1 MAGPLDIAKAFEGK
15 RILLAG
21 STGFLGKVVLSML
34 LDRYPGIGQLIV
46 LARPGT
52 HRSAEARFFEQVLPS
67 HPFDPIRERHGAG
80 TEAFLREKIRVVAG
94 DVTDP
99 DLGLDAATVAELS
112 ESKLAALLNC
122 AGLVTFDPSLELA
135 LNVNSIG
142 AGNAAALCAKL
153 GAPLVH
159 VSTCFV
165 AGERHG
171 PVFEDEPVVG
181 SYPRQEEL
189 DGAPLDVP
197 REIRDCEQLV
207 ARARAQADDGAQV
220 AAFRHAAIARLREEG
235 RDPEDERTLKLAI
248 ARERKL
254 WLSGELVRLGMER
267 AKRWGWP
274 NTYTF
279 SKSLGEQLIAGTP
292 GLRYAL
298 ARPSIVESAL
308 RYPFPGWN
316 EGFTT
321 SAPLAFLGLKGFRQ
335 MPAGDRCIL
344 DLIPVDLVAAGLLTI
359 TAAAAEGQC
368 DPVYQLASGDVNPFW
383 ASRAVEMVGLYKR
396 RVYRRKETG
405 KPWVNKLS
413 ARFEPRPV
421 SHTRYQLLSA
431 PMVQRATKALAGLL
445 NDARP
450 RWGAPTISAWAER
463 AEASLEDVSREAGG
477 IADLID
483 LFVPFLWENHYIFRC
498 DRMRALHERLP
509 AADREKLPWDPAAL
523 DWRDYFMEVH
533 MAGLEKWVFPGLE
546 EERDARQRPG
556 RAHRDLLE
564 LFYASVEAH
573 GPRVAFR
580 LVAGEDAPEE
590 QVTYQQARVRA
601 ERVAACLQSMGVARG
616 DRVLIL
622 SENRPEWPIAFF
634 GILAAGAV
642 AVPLD
647 PQLSAPE
654 VQNLARASAAQVAL
668 ISRDARERLQPN
680 GGTHWIDIE
689 EAMAKRPGVPD
700 IELKRPA
707 VAPDDPASLIFT
719 SGTTGKP
726 KGVLL
731 SHRNFAQLAHRLGSV
746 FDLALGQGV
755 LSVLPLHHTFEF
767 SCGLL
772 VPFARGAEIT
782 YLDELTADR
791 LGEVL
796 ETGRIHAMVG
806 VPALWQLLHRRI
818 TQELAARPAWVEK
831 TVETLMAGNRELRDR
846 MGWNLGKL
854 LFWPVH
860 RKLGGKLRVMVS
872 GGSALSEEVHE
883 AFRGLGFDLTEG
895 YGLTEAAPVLTVTPP
910 GEKRL
915 TGSVGRALPGIE
927 LRIAS
932 PDKEGIGEV
941 LAKGPNVMVGYF
953 GDREATDAAITDGWL
968 HTGDL
973 GRLDEAGNLY
983 LVGRQKDVIIDAN
996 GKNVYPDELEELY
1009 LAGAPEGLRE
1019 LSIVGLLDEN
1029 GGEKIACLVSIEK
1042 GTPRREIEE
1051 HLKRISATL
1060 PFYRR
1065 IKVLHLWEGELPKT
1079 ATRKVKRALV
1089 EEELTRLEEAAA
1101 LGRKAGQQAGQRAK
1115 DRRDDDGGN
1124 GWLLELLA
1132 QVARRPAGSVS
1143 QTSRLVQDLGFDS
1156 LMLTELSV
1164 ALEQAGAEL
1173 PEGED
1178 VTKLETVAELSRALR
1193 LGAKSTQRP
1202 RDETEPGERTD
1213 EEIEVPAPIAAAG
1226 RALLGQAQR
1235 FLYESLFDTKVVGRA
1250 YIPQSGSFIVA
1261 ANHSSHLDMGL
1272 VKIAL
1277 GPQGERLA
1285 ALAARDYFFSTPLR
1299 RAYFGNFTKLIPMDR
1314 QGSLKASL
1322 RLAGEAIAG
1331 GLHLLI
1337 FPEGTR
1343 SPDGTLG
1350 EFKPTLGYLALNHGV
1365 DVLPAAILGTY
1376 EALPKGRVV
1385 PKSRDLEVV
1394 FGPPVTIA
1402 ELRAAGEGLPR
1413 SEAYRAATELVQRAV
1428 EKLLRREAPG
1438 PRPHGKPRAKP
1449 TEVAGADDDGEPAPR
1464 AAKGRNGEDLS

>member
-1 MAGPLDIAKAFEGK
+1 MAGPTSKALDVAKAFEGK

-34 LDRYPGIGQLIV
+34 LDRYPGLGQVIV

-67 HPFDPIRERHGAG
+67 HPFDPIRDRHGAQAD
-80 TEAFLREKIRVVAG
+80 AFFREKIRVVAG

-112 ESKLAALLNC
+112 GGKLAALLNC

-135 LNVNSIG
+135 LNVNSVG
-142 AGNAAALCAKL
+142 AGNAAALCVKI

-159 VSTCFV
+159 VSTSFV

-181 SYPRQEEL
+181 SYPRQAEL
-189 DGAPLDVP
+189 EGAPLDVP

-207 ARARAQADDGAQV
+207 AQTRAQADDGAQH
-220 AAFRHAAIARLREEG
+220 AAFRHAAITRLRAEG
-235 RDPEDERTLKLAI
+235 RDPDDERTLKLAM

-279 SKSLGEQLIAGTP
+279 SKSLGEQLIAGTQ

-335 MPAGDRCIL
+335 VPAGERCIL

-359 TAAAAEGQC
+359 TAAAAEGDC

-383 ASRAVEMVGLYKR
+383 AARAVEMVGLYKR

-405 KPWVNKLS
+405 RPLLNKIASRL
-413 ARFEPRPV
+413 EVRPV
-421 SHTRYQLLSA
+421 SHDRYQLLSA
-431 PMVQRATKALAGLL
+431 PMVQRATKALAGFLS
-445 NDARP
+445 DARP
-450 RWGAPTISAWAER
+450 RWGAPVLSAWAER
-463 AEASLEDVSREAGG
+463 AEAALEDVSREAGG

-509 AADREKLPWDPAAL
+509 EADRERLPWDPEKL

-533 MAGLEKWVFPGLE
+533 MSGLEKWVFPGLE
-546 EERDARQRPG
+546 EERDARARPG

-564 LFYASVEAH
+564 LFYASTEAH
-573 GPRVAFR
+573 GPRIAFR

-601 ERVAACLQSMGVARG
+601 ERVAACLQSLGVARG

-654 VQNLARASAAQVAL
+654 VQNLARASGAQVAL
-668 ISRDARERLQPN
+668 ISSEARERLQPN
-680 GGTHWIDIE
+680 GGTHWVDIA
-689 EAMAKRPGVPD
+689 EAMAKRPGVPEV
-700 IELKRPA
+700 ELKRPQ
-707 VAPDDPASLIFT
+707 VAPDDPASLLFT

-731 SHRNFAQLAHRLGSV
+731 SHRNFAQLAHKLGNV
-746 FDLALGQGV
+746 FDLSLGQGV

-831 TVETLMAGNRELRDR
+831 TVEALMAGNRELRDR

-872 GGSALSEEVHE
+872 GGSALTEEVHE

-927 LRIAS
+927 LRIAT
-932 PDKEGIGEV
+932 PDKDGIGEV

-953 GDREATDAAITDGWL
+953 GDREATEAAISEGWL

-973 GRLDEAGNLY
+973 GRLDEAGNLF

-1009 LAGAPEGLRE
+1009 LEGAPEGLRE
-1019 LSIVGLLDEN
+1019 LSIVGLPDE

-1042 GTPRREIEE
+1042 GAPRREIEE
-1051 HLKRISATL
+1051 HLKRVSATL

-1065 IKVLHLWEGELPKT
+1065 VKVLHLWEGELPKT

-1089 EEELTRLEEAAA
+1089 EEELTRLEEAART
-1101 LGRKAGQQAGQRAK
+1101 GRQAK
-1115 DRRDDDGGN
+1115 DRRPEAGASDD

-1132 QVARRPAGSVS
+1132 QVARRPASSVS
-1143 QTSRLVQDLGFDS
+1143 HTSRLVQDLGFDS

-1178 VTKLETVAELSRALR
+1178 VTKLETVAELARALR
-1193 LGAKSTQRP
+1193 TQAKPPHAALSP
-1202 RDETEPGERTD
+1202 KGGEGFKD
-1213 EEIEVPAPIAAAG
+1213 EEISVPAPIAAAG

-1235 FLYESLFDTKVVGRA
+1235 FLYESLFETKVVGRA
-1250 YIPQSGSFIVA
+1250 YIPQNGSFLVA

-1322 RLAGEAIAG
+1322 RLAGEAIEG

-1385 PKSRDLEVV
+1385 PKSRELEVV

-1402 ELRAAGEGLPR
+1402 ELRAATAGMPR
-1413 SEAYRAATELVQRAV
+1413 SEAYRAATELVQQAV

-1438 PRPHGKPRAKP
+1438 PRPRARPAEKPAEAAGKS
-1449 TEVAGADDDGEPAPR
+1449 GGESEESAPR
-1464 AAKGRNGEDLS
+1464 AAKGRNGEGMS